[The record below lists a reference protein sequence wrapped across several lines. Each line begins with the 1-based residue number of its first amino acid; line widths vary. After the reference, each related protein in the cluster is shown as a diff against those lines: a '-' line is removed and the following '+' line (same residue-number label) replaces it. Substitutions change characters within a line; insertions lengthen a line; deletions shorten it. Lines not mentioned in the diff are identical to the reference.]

1 MKRVLLVFL
10 LLFFISKI
18 SPAQDCILKDTLLR
32 VDFGTA
38 AIPQGFNLNKLS
50 EYRKI
55 TGNCPDDGMY
65 AFVTST
71 ANCYSDHWHTL
82 SEDHTPGDF
91 MGNMLIVN
99 ASYRQSLFFYAN
111 LAGLKPGKRYELS
124 TWLLN
129 LCKQNNDCTATLPDI
144 TIVLET
150 IDGKQIAKFNT
161 GSIDQTSS
169 GVWRR
174 FFSTF
179 STPADMGIASLKFYT
194 NAPGGCGN
202 DFAMDDI
209 TFRECYLP
217 EPVVVTP
224 PPKKTTPSPVV
235 VRPAVKKIPEEKS
248 LTKKTSVPVKVVPK
262 DIPAQPAQIKAAA
275 IRAEIPAAIRTR
287 ENPVIKTIESVPG
300 TLLIE
305 LYDNGT
311 IDGDTVSIYLN
322 NVLVVSRAG
331 LSEKPISVKVNI
343 NKDLPHQE
351 LIMVAENLGSIPPNT
366 SLMVVTSKGRR
377 EEVFISSTRQKNAKL
392 VIELK
397 E

>member
-1 MKRVLLVFL
+1 MKRMLFVFL
-10 LLFFISKI
+10 VSVFYCKTSL
-18 SPAQDCILKDTLLR
+18 AQDCILKDTLLK
-32 VDFGTA
+32 VDFGTS
-38 AIPQGFNLNKLS
+38 AIPQGFNLSKLS

-65 AFVTST
+65 SFVSST

-99 ASYRQSLFFYAN
+99 ASYDQSLFFYAN

-129 LCKQNNDCTATLPDI
+129 LCRQNNDCTATLPNI
-144 TIVLET
+144 TIVLEKT
-150 IDGKQIAKFNT
+150 DGQQIAKFNT
-161 GSIDQTSS
+161 GSIEQTNS
-169 GVWRR
+169 GQWKR

-179 STPADMGIASLKFYT
+179 TTPADMGIASLKFYT
-194 NAPGGCGN
+194 AAPGGCGN

-209 TFRECYLP
+209 TFRECYQP

-224 PPKKTTPSPVV
+224 PKKIIRVQAVKPVV
-235 VRPAVKKIPEEKS
+235 KNVPEEKP
-248 LTKKTSVPVKVVPK
+248 LAKKTITPVQVLPK
-262 DIPAQPAQIKAAA
+262 NKSIQPAEIMTLPKLPSIPVA
-275 IRAEIPAAIRTR
+275 ISSR
-287 ENPVIKTIESVPG
+287 ENPIIKTIQSLPG
-300 TLLIE
+300 TLLVE

-322 NVLVVSRAG
+322 NILIVSRAG
-331 LSEKPISVKVNI
+331 LSEKPVSVKVNVS
-343 NKDLPHQE
+343 KDLPHQE

-377 EEVFISSTRQKNAKL
+377 EEVFISSTKQKNAKL
-392 VIELK
+392 VINLK